1 MIPSESTGLEG
12 ALGQVDRFLLLKGDV
27 RALRFLVNHLFV
39 PHNRREWIWSRVP
52 LGILGLPQWGLSAP
66 LGLPAERPTD
76 LIGEVL
82 DWARAELSRG
92 REGGWSFIL
101 HRDRTFSEWTR
112 LLLFLFHGRGREPV
126 AVVKLAR
133 QGLRSEWEALRYLNR
148 ALPSELAATV
158 PVPALYRW
166 FGGAEAVL
174 MRSLAGR
181 SMFHQIGFRP
191 LAPRKVARHLSNG
204 ATWLACFHLVT
215 RDPTARFR
223 ADEEALR
230 VRSDIPAWFDVAE
243 LDALSSEQLEFPLS
257 ASHGDFWAR
266 NLLVRPRSGGRPQAM
281 TEISGVVDWEHFS
294 RSAPPFEDLFHF
306 ALTYALDYPWSPFA
320 RKPPEDA
327 FRRGFLSDNAVSRG
341 IRSAFLGYCDL
352 TGLPFEK
359 LKPLFQ
365 LFLLGRSRRQEASRR
380 VPWSSLHRLV
390 AEGRGTVFD
399 WR

>member
-1 MIPSESTGLEG
+1 MIPSEATGFEA
-12 ALGQVDRFLLLKGDV
+12 ALRQVDRFLLPKGDV

-52 LGILGLPQWGLSAP
+52 LGIPGLPQWGLSVP
-66 LGLPAERPTD
+66 YGFPAARPTD

-92 REGGWSFIL
+92 RKGEWSFIL

-112 LLLFLFHGRGREPV
+112 VLLFLFHGQEREPAAV
-126 AVVKLAR
+126 AKLAR
-133 QGLRSEWEALRYLNR
+133 HGLRSEWEALQYLSR
-148 ALPSELAATV
+148 ALPPELAATV
-158 PVPALYRW
+158 PVAAFYRW
-166 FGGAEAVL
+166 FGGSEALL

-181 SMFHQIGFRP
+181 TMFHEIGCRP
-191 LAPRKVARHLSNG
+191 LGASKVEHHLSNG
-204 ATWLACFHLVT
+204 ATWLACFHLLT
-215 RDPTARFR
+215 RDPAAGFR

-230 VRSDIPAWFDVAE
+230 LRSDLPDWFDGAE
-243 LDALSSEQLEFPLS
+243 IDALASEKLPIPLS

-266 NLLVRPRSGGRPQAM
+266 NLILRRRSGGRSQAM

-365 LFLLGRSRRQEASRR
+365 LFLLGRSRRQKASRPE
-380 VPWSSLHRLV
+380 PWSSLHRLV

-399 WR
+399 SR